1 MSFKPSKILTTATVL
16 VAVAGLFAAASAQ
29 RSIRMPGGWPNEVV
43 LGLADDAKNEASL
56 LLPAAKGVRGYYHY
70 TYVNTAYESID
81 ARLADIK
88 QFVKDGQRL
97 GLSNGF
103 ILQFFKAE
111 TNVDKLIAAMND
123 PKLMQD
129 YFKAIKKMGEV
140 LWDAI
145 AMNTVVVV
153 EPGVWA
159 TLLQARFHFANRASE
174 RGKSYSEILQFP
186 ALVRNA
192 DLKLGPEFD
201 YLDMY
206 SNTVSDWARA
216 VMVTIRRFMPSPLI
230 ALHANSWSVYAR
242 GCSAGSAVEDIN
254 EQIFKGGFDF
264 QGEGNLVNWSESD
277 VRLSAMANVRFFREI
292 FGWDYQQGAPRF
304 ASSYWPD
311 MIAVDKYSYDAG
323 YVKAGYPGAPN
334 GKTMPGSGK
343 DLFFWNQTQMDQ
355 WLDWSRTISQG
366 LQLPLLALRIPA
378 GNGSLPDKRYQ
389 YKDTFADWL
398 FSSANWK
405 GKYKWSADNWDR
417 FKAAGFIGLWVGRDG
432 WPAYGTH
439 YGPMEYDVFSKAPV
453 KSNGD
458 GGWLISSFAA
468 KDRSQTNIK
477 VEFDE
482 GQFSRYNGFCQ
493 LKEEVE
499 APEEANPTAGMKL

>member
-1 MSFKPSKILTTATVL
+1 MSFKPSKLLTTATVL

-140 LWDAI
+140 LWDAN

-334 GKTMPGSGK
+334 GKAMPGSGK

>member
-1 MSFKPSKILTTATVL
+1 MSFKPSKLLTTATVL

-140 LWDAI
+140 LWDAN

-439 YGPMEYDVFSKAPV
+439 YGPMEYDVFSKAPDT
-453 KSNGD
+453 SNGD

>member
-1 MSFKPSKILTTATVL
+1 MASKLFSRIAICVAVLGVVATV
-16 VAVAGLFAAASAQ
+16 GAQ
-29 RSIRMPGGWPNEVV
+29 RSIRMPSGWPNEVV

-81 ARLADIK
+81 ARLADIRK
-88 QFVKDGQRL
+88 FVDDGQRL

-111 TNVDKLIAAMND
+111 TNIDKLIASMND
-123 PKLMQD
+123 TALVRD
-129 YFKAIKKMGEV
+129 YFRAIKKMGEA
-140 LWDAI
+140 LWEAN

-159 TLLQARFHFANRASE
+159 TLLQARFHFANRASAS
-174 RGKSYSEILQFP
+174 GKSYGEILKFP

-206 SNTVSDWARA
+206 SNPVSDWARA

-264 QGEGNLVNWSESD
+264 QGEGNLVNWTESD

-292 FGWDYQQGAPRF
+292 FGWDYSQGVPLF

-323 YVKAGYPGAPN
+323 YAKAGYPGAAD
-334 GKTMPGSGK
+334 GKNMPGSGK
-343 DLFFWNQTQMDQ
+343 DIFFWNQSQFDQ

-366 LQLPLLALRIPA
+366 LQLPLLALRMPV
-378 GNGSLPDKRYQ
+378 GNGSLPNKRYQ
-389 YKDTFADWL
+389 YQDTFADWL
-398 FSSANWK
+398 FSSKNWK
-405 GKYKWSADNWDR
+405 GKYKWNDDNWDR

-439 YGPMEYDVFSKAPV
+439 YGPMEYDVFAKAPV
-453 KSNGD
+453 KSDGD
-458 GGWLISSFAA
+458 KGWFVSTFAG
-468 KDRSQTNIK
+468 KDRSQKNIK

-482 GQFSRYNGFCQ
+482 MLFGRFTGFCQ

-499 APEEANPTAGMKL
+499 GFEANPTSDMKL

>member
-1 MSFKPSKILTTATVL
+1 MSFKPSKLLTTATVL

-140 LWDAI
+140 LWDAN

-398 FSSANWK
+398 FSSSNWK